1 MVQTNHAEYP
11 GSGGR
16 PRLVHDDLMIICRI
30 ENGEVRADYY
40 DTEGHV
46 IHYRVDTAQSGE
58 ITFRSDPSAA
68 GPGYR
73 LKYKLRQDGAVQGE
87 FAIAPP
93 GTPGA
98 FKVYLSWEMRKQ
110 ARAQ

>member
-1 MVQTNHAEYP
+1 MVRTNHAEDAA
-11 GSGGR
+11 SRGR
-16 PRLVHDDLMIICRI
+16 PGLVHDDLMIIYR
-30 ENGEVRADYY
+30 NGGGEVRADFY
-40 DTEGHV
+40 DNEGHV

-58 ITFRSDPSAA
+58 VTFRSDPSAA

-73 LKYKLRQDGAVQGE
+73 LKYKLQQGGTVQGE

-93 GTPGA
+93 GSPGA

-110 ARAQ
+110 PKAQ

>member
-46 IHYRVDTAQSGE
+46 IHYSVDTAQSGE

-87 FAIAPP
+87 FVIAPP

-110 ARAQ
+110 PKAQ